1 MRRVLLDTNVVIS
14 ALLFPDSVPAQ
25 ALAMVLAQDQL
36 VLTSWIIDELH
47 EVVER
52 ATRPGVRAEHLL
64 ASIDYDLVE
73 PFEPGGGLFDDDL
86 DGVADRLDADA
97 GVSSLCT
104 DVKVVPLPEMGS
116 SR

>member
-25 ALAMVLAQDQL
+25 ALAMVLAQDQS

-52 ATRPGVRAEHLL
+52 KRP
-64 ASIDYDLVE
+64 DLVSA
-73 PFEPGGGLFDDDL
+73 LNICW
-86 DGVADRLDADA
+86 RR
-97 GVSSLCT
+97 ST
-104 DVKVVPLPEMGS
+104 TTW
-116 SR
+116 

>member
-1 MRRVLLDTNVVIS
+1 
-14 ALLFPDSVPAQ
+14 
-25 ALAMVLAQDQL
+25 
-36 VLTSWIIDELH
+36 
-47 EVVER
+47 
-52 ATRPGVRAEHLL
+52 L